1 MQENSRIAG
10 KTGESFLDQVR
21 ARILS
26 DGYAPGDM
34 IPETALAE
42 SFGVSRT
49 PIREVFKQLQL
60 EGLVEIR
67 PRVGTFVRQPTRR
80 EIVELFQLKES
91 LEGLAAGLMA
101 RRGDIPELGDLA
113 SNVEGSISAAKLGDT
128 EGYAVLVHEFHW
140 TLMRGADNDKLVEA
154 YERLMHQLAYHR
166 IVVQAVSRPGRLVR
180 SAQEHEAVFTAIRE
194 KDWFGAEAAM
204 REHVN
209 ASSRAALSTRPATES
224 SEK

>member
-1 MQENSRIAG
+1 MQQNSRLSSEQP
-10 KTGESFLDQVR
+10 ESFLDQVR

-101 RRGDIPELGDLA
+101 RRGDIPQLA
-113 SNVEGSISAAKLGDT
+113 GLETNVEDSIAAAKVGDA
-128 EGYAVLVHEFHW
+128 EGYAELVHDFHW
-140 TLMRGADNDKLVEA
+140 TLMRGADNDKLYEA

-166 IVVQAVSRPGRLVR
+166 IVVQAVSQPGRLVR
-180 SAQEHEAVFTAIRE
+180 SAQEHETVLAAIAE
-194 KDWFGAEAAM
+194 KDWFGAEMTM

-209 ASSRAALSTRPATES
+209 ASSRAALFTRPNVEQ